1 MKRFDCKRD
10 DNNMFDFTLVD
21 SHIHPFLTQEYNIC
35 NYPVPESP
43 EEFVEILKRSG
54 VTLCCGSVIKPG
66 AWLSCWED
74 VEKCNDDCFEFA
86 GMFENFFIPGLLI
99 HAAFPEQSCAEIEKR
114 FSTGK
119 LHWIGEIVPYSTGTM
134 QYSAESLF
142 PVYDLAQERGLPVN
156 IHPGSGVEDI
166 CRIAENFPELKI
178 VIAHPGEKPSYMEK
192 LAAMKKFKNIH
203 LDLSGTGIFRWGMLQ
218 YGVKEVGA
226 ERFLY
231 GSDFPVCSP
240 MTNLAGIKAEKLAAA
255 DEKLIISENFRRLT
269 GL

>member
-1 MKRFDCKRD
+1 MNLLGTHDTVRIL
-10 DNNMFDFTLVD
+10 TALVD
-21 SHIHPFLTQEYNIC
+21 DFEGSREEYA
-35 NYPVPESP
+35 
-43 EEFVEILKRSG
+43 RRR
-54 VTLCCGSVIKPG
+54 
-66 AWLSCWED
+66 LSR
-74 VEKCNDDCFEFA
+74 ND
-86 GMFENFFIPGLLI
+86 
-99 HAAFPEQSCAEIEKR
+99 
-114 FSTGK
+114 
-119 LHWIGEIVPYSTGTM
+119 
-134 QYSAESLF
+134 
-142 PVYDLAQERGLPVN
+142 YDLAQERGLPVN